1 MRILAFLLLTLSL
14 SACKTKQSSQTESE
28 ISEITYG
35 THFGHC
41 RGICRRELHF
51 TKTESWF
58 VTAGNDLKA
67 NPETISPR
75 EWDKSY
81 WNKLT
86 DQFPKTAFTK
96 EDEVIGCPDCAD
108 GGKEY
113 IAITTTKGTYKV
125 TFEFTSEQKQLE
137 PVLARLRALMEKE
150 VQE

>member
-1 MRILAFLLLTLSL
+1 MRILAFLLLALSL
-14 SACKTKQSSQTESE
+14 NACKTKQSSQTTTE
-28 ISEITYG
+28 IKELTYG

-58 VTAGNDLKA
+58 VTAGNDLKTY
-67 NPETISPR
+67 PETIAPR
-75 EWDKSY
+75 EWDKVM

-86 DQFPKTAFTK
+86 DQFPQTSFTK
-96 EDEVIGCPDCAD
+96 SDEVIGCPDCAD

-113 IAITTTKGTYKV
+113 IEITTDKGTFKV

-137 PVLARLRALMEKE
+137 PVLKRLRALMEKE
-150 VQE
+150 TQE

>member
-1 MRILAFLLLTLSL
+1 MRILAFLLLFLSL
-14 SACKTKQSSQTESE
+14 SACKTKQSSQNETEIKE
-28 ISEITYG
+28 LTYG

-67 NPETISPR
+67 FPETISPR
-75 EWDKSY
+75 EWDKSL
-81 WNKLT
+81 WNKLV
-86 DQFPKTAFTK
+86 DQFPKNAFT
-96 EDEVIGCPDCAD
+96 EADEVIGCPDCAD

-113 IAITTTKGTYKV
+113 IELITDKGTFKV

-137 PVLARLRALMEKE
+137 PALARLRAMMEKE
-150 VQE
+150 MQE